1 VPLLAVPD
9 VVMAVAARPAA
20 TRQALPATAR
30 LRLTWPR
37 QPTSRIPVEE
47 VTQAPEAAV
56 AVVETTQ
63 APEAAVAVVETTQAP
78 EAAVAWVESAEAPE
92 AAVAWVESAEAPEAA
107 VAWVESAE
115 APEAAVEVVAAS
127 DPMPPPMCGLS
138 MLLAP
143 AARTRN
149 VHRRPPSVWAIAA
162 QNVPRMQT
170 A

>member
-1 VPLLAVPD
+1 VPLLAVPE

-47 VTQAPEAAV
+47 V
-56 AVVETTQ
+56 TQ

>member
-1 VPLLAVPD
+1 
-9 VVMAVAARPAA
+9 MAVAARPAA

-63 APEAAVAVVETTQAP
+63 
-78 EAAVAWVESAEAPE
+78 
-92 AAVAWVESAEAPEAA
+92 APEAA